1 MRTVSSSIMT
11 ECIIWKDLVKPED
24 NVYWY
29 YCENIYHKECIEK
42 WLRNKRNWPTWKA
55 KLDINKMRSSR
66 IYINAAEK
74 LEKKKQNAIKIMKKR
89 DICERHQKQSELYCR
104 DCDVSIW
111 TYWHVEGKHEN
122 CKIEHINETIKRYK
136 SCLSNKLDE
145 ISQAKLYVKKI
156 ISSFNFEKWEKW
168 IDNTTR
174 NLKLAINKVIDEE
187 LKELKGMLESLNT
200 STKFLQ
206 NTYSELSDV
215 YSEGKRL
222 LRSEE

>member
-1 MRTVSSSIMT
+1 
-11 ECIIWKDLVKPED
+11 
-24 NVYWY
+24 
-29 YCENIYHKECIEK
+29 
-42 WLRNKRNWPTWKA
+42 
-55 KLDINKMRSSR
+55 
-66 IYINAAEK
+66 
-74 LEKKKQNAIKIMKKR
+74 MKKR
-89 DICERHQKQSELYCR
+89 DICEQHQKQSELYCR

-111 TYWHVEGKHEN
+111 TDWHVEGKHEN

-136 SCLSNKLDE
+136 SCLSTKLDE

-174 NLKLAINKVIDEE
+174 NLRLAINNVIDEE
-187 LKELKGMLESLNT
+187 LKELKDMLKSLST
-200 STKFLQ
+200 STKSLQ

-215 YSEGKRL
+215 YSEGKKL